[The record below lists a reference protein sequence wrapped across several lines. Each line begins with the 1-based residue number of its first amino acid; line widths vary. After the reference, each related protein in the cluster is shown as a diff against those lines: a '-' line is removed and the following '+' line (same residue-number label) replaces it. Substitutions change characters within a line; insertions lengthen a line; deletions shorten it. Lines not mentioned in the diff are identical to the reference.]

1 MPKAALPAEVTL
13 PTPKSPPSLLSQSHL
28 PITERSYPT
37 LTGCMLG
44 FDFGE
49 KRIGVAVGDTI
60 LQMAHALTTI
70 TAADNA
76 SKFKQIA
83 ALISTWQ
90 PVLLVVGHPTHLD
103 GKAHTLTQLAEKF
116 AQRLEGRFAMPVVMV
131 DERLTSAEA
140 AQSLHAAGIRGRA
153 QKTMLDQ
160 VAAQTILQSYLDS
173 RPRQPVADHTP
184 L

>member
-1 MPKAALPAEVTL
+1 MPEATPPFASAQAANGAADNR
-13 PTPKSPPSLLSQSHL
+13 LSQSHL
-28 PITERSYPT
+28 PITERSYPM
-37 LTGCMLG
+37 LRGCMLG

-70 TAADNA
+70 DAPDNA
-76 SKFKQIA
+76 SKFHQIA
-83 ALISTWQ
+83 ELIRTWQ

-103 GKAHTLTQLAEKF
+103 GEAHALTKLAEKF

-140 AQSLHAAGIRGRA
+140 AQHLHAAGIRGRA
-153 QKTMLDQ
+153 QKAMIDQ

-173 RPRQPVADHTP
+173 RPRQAQVEPTA